1 MIVAYQLLSKSKF
14 LSSLLRLI
22 ILSYPTLTL
31 SALSCFRLLSLVA
44 IQSSIRVVDVT
55 HDNRGQVAKT
65 AEDDDEEEDVDDA
78 ASLRSKASIKG
89 VEEKSLLVAL
99 PKQLLQFDVKVP
111 TEDKD
116 IYIYYYLLR
125 VSLFLCCYTTAI
137 LPFLQLSET
146 LV

>member
-1 MIVAYQLLSKSKF
+1 M
-14 LSSLLRLI
+14 
-22 ILSYPTLTL
+22 
-31 SALSCFRLLSLVA
+31 VA

-65 AEDDDEEEDVDDA
+65 GEDDDEEEDVDDA

-116 IYIYYYLLR
+116 IYTYYYLLR
-125 VSLFLCCYTTAI
+125 VSPHFLLQQHYSCLRLLSNHT
-137 LPFLQLSET
+137 LQLPLGHRVE
-146 LV
+146 